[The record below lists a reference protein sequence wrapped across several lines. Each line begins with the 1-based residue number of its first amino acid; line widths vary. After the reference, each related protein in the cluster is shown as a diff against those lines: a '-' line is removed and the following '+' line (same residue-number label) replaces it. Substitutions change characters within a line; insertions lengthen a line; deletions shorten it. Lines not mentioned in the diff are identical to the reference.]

1 MNMMISYQEL
11 VRTFPRPFKVPGG
24 LPVAIGCSLL
34 CMVFIFMCAML
45 FIFPDLPKGIIEW
58 HHSGPI
64 LSGVIIVLAVGDIII
79 RRAEKSHEKL
89 TQAVN

>member
-1 MNMMISYQEL
+1 
-11 VRTFPRPFKVPGG
+11 
-24 LPVAIGCSLL
+24 
-34 CMVFIFMCAML
+34 MCAML

>member
-1 MNMMISYQEL
+1 
-11 VRTFPRPFKVPGG
+11 
-24 LPVAIGCSLL
+24 
-34 CMVFIFMCAML
+34 MVFIFMCAML

-64 LSGVIIVLAVGDIII
+64 LSGVIIVPAVGDIII
-79 RRAEKSHEKL
+79 RHAEKSHEKL